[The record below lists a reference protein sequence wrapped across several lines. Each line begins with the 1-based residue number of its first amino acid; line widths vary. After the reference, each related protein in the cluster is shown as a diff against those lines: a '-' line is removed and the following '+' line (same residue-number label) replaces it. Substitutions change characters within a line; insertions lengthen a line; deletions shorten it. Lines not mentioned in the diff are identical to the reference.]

1 MDKINRIRLPIDIM
15 MTLVSIVLMGGNYLF
30 PSDIVHEILGVALFV
45 LWAVHIALNRR
56 WYASLA
62 QASKLITSTNA
73 NDRRSY
79 GAIFRGKYNPY
90 RVMQTVINCCIL
102 ICTIF
107 LMISGIILS
116 NHLFTFLNIQVG
128 LGFARIA
135 HLLASHWYYLFM
147 SLHIGMH
154 VGMIENKIKQKRKDS
169 HPEHNT
175 SHPEHNICHSGY
187 NISHPELVS
196 GSFAEEMPNQV
207 RHDSSSS
214 LHDGSSSLHDGSSSQ
229 QECHSRAPTRE
240 SPNTEII
247 GSSPIMTDGAN
258 PIMTLVGK
266 ILLALVCLYGLY
278 AFIARGVW
286 KYLILQQ
293 QFFFFDLERGYI
305 LFAIDYISIIILFAT
320 LSHLLAKS
328 LKKGKL

>member
-1 MDKINRIRLPIDIM
+1 MKKFRISLDIT
-15 MTLVSIVLMGGNYLF
+15 MTILSIILMGGNYLF
-30 PSDIVHEILGVALFV
+30 PTDLVHEILGVALFV
-45 LWAVHIALNRR
+45 LWAVHIILNRR

-90 RVMQTVINCCIL
+90 RVMQTVINSCIL

-116 NHLFTFLNIQVG
+116 NHIFTFLNIQGG
-128 LGFARIA
+128 LGFARIT

-147 SLHIGMH
+147 SLHIGLH
-154 VGMIENKIKQKRKDS
+154 VGRLFQNATAKILPR
-169 HPEHNT
+169 
-175 SHPEHNICHSGY
+175 
-187 NISHPELVS
+187 
-196 GSFAEEMPNQV
+196 
-207 RHDSSSS
+207 
-214 LHDGSSSLHDGSSSQ
+214 
-229 QECHSRAPTRE
+229 
-240 SPNTEII
+240 
-247 GSSPIMTDGAN
+247 
-258 PIMTLVGK
+258 
-266 ILLALVCLYGLY
+266 ILLALACIYGLY

-305 LFAIDYISIIILFAT
+305 LFALDYISIIILFAT
-320 LSHLLAKS
+320 ISHLIAS
-328 LKKGKL
+328 RLKMNR